1 MSTRPIFPG
10 GAMRELMQNGQ
21 SRELFSDDTSSPV
34 MPEVIEE
41 TGLDLS
47 FLADLTLKA
56 VSSDS
61 NCTSERI
68 ADRIKLP
75 MGITEYV
82 LQHLY
87 REKLVDI
94 RERSGVQRHRYGM
107 LDRGWERLQRL
118 LALSGYI
125 GPAPITLDA
134 YAAGVQWM
142 HKNTKTANPA
152 DVAGAYSDMV
162 LSDHELQTLGLIVD
176 SRRSLFLT
184 GPPGCGKTT
193 AAKAL
198 HAALRG
204 DIWVPYAIEVDGQV
218 IRVFDPNVHHP
229 VDIPVFRHDKRWVKV
244 RRPLV
249 VVGGE
254 LTLESMDLIYAGNV
268 NFYEAPFQV
277 KANGGVLIIDDF
289 GRQRMEPHDLLNR
302 WIIPLENHV
311 DYLTLHTGKKIEV
324 PFEQLLVFATNLNP
338 QDLVDEAFL
347 RRMGYRLAF
356 TTPSLEAYA
365 AILERYLNAR
375 SLDYDPALLD
385 FLLSSYQQENRIMK
399 ACEPRD
405 LVERCLDICR
415 YENLFPMRITS
426 ELMERAW
433 KNYFGTL

>member
-1 MSTRPIFPG
+1 
-10 GAMRELMQNGQ
+10 MRGLPMQESVENGQ
-21 SRELFSDDTSSPV
+21 PKPLYDDVTCAPV

-41 TGLDLS
+41 TGLDMGFLS
-47 FLADLTLKA
+47 DLTLKA

-68 ADRIKLP
+68 VDKIKLP
-75 MGITEYV
+75 MGITENV

-87 REKLVDI
+87 REKLIDI
-94 RERSGVQRHRYGM
+94 RERSGVQRHRYAM
-107 LDRGWERLQRL
+107 LDRGWDRLQRL

-134 YAAGVQWM
+134 YTAGIRWM
-142 HKNTKTANPA
+142 HKNTITANPA
-152 DVAGAYSDMV
+152 DVARAYSDLV
-162 LSDHELQTLGLIVD
+162 LSDRELETLGLIVD

-198 HAALRG
+198 HAALQG
-204 DIWVPYAIEVDGQV
+204 EIWVPYAIEVDGQV
-218 IRVFDPNVHHP
+218 IRVFDPHAHHP
-229 VDIPVFRHDKRWVKV
+229 VDPPIVRHDKRWVKV
-244 RRPLV
+244 KRPLV
-249 VVGGE
+249 IVGGE
-254 LTLESMDLIYAGNV
+254 LTLESMDLIYASNV
-268 NFYEAPFQV
+268 NFYDAPFQV

-338 QDLVDEAFL
+338 KDLVDEAFL

-356 TTPSLEAYA
+356 TTPSIETYA

-375 SLDYDPALLD
+375 SLDYDPELLD
-385 FLLSSYQQENRIMK
+385 FLLTGYERENRTMK

-415 YENLFPMRITS
+415 YEQLVPMRITS

-433 KNYFGTL
+433 KNYFGTM